1 LKLDLLFLGG
11 APLPV
16 KHLKGLPVDQSSAA
30 ATRAATT
37 FQRGRV
43 LPRPDAFAEAR
54 PDAHGRNDNGHF
66 GGGAERRP
74 RRRTELAG
82 DDNGDDDVGFAAA
95 ARTSSSASSSSSI
108 GGSIVRRSEVLGALA
123 ARLRQ
128 GPRLGGR
135 RYPSTDA
142 VAGTGRG
149 QPLTEI
155 DLSFQGLVLSVED
168 CVVVAALVEENY
180 SLEALRLNSHR
191 PLPVQSLRGDDGLEV
206 RG

>member
-1 LKLDLLFLGG
+1 LLFLGG

-16 KHLKGLPVDQSSAA
+16 KLLKGLPVEQSSAA

-54 PDAHGRNDNGHF
+54 PDAHGRNDGGHF

-82 DDNGDDDVGFAAA
+82 GGDDDDDGDVGFAAA

-108 GGSIVRRSEVLGALA
+108 GGSFVRRSEVLGALA